1 MGKVT
6 RCGKPPTKV
15 GGMPAMLEK
24 VGVGSP
30 ATEVA
35 GMATPCVKSA
45 VVIAN
50 PKKREAEKL
59 LEEVKKFLTK
69 KGVEVT
75 EQDADIFIAIGGDG
89 TILYNKGHFDK
100 PIFGIGSKSSFLC
113 QANEQDWREKLS
125 VILGGFRIQERL
137 MLSSELEG
145 KRLPDALNE
154 VCVRNKEHRIL
165 VMKLGVDG
173 KEYSF
178 RADGVLFSTPT
189 GSTAYSYSCG
199 GSEME
204 VKERRY
210 QIVAIAPYRREF
222 APAIVPESAECSLVV
237 QSECDADVVIDGQYV
252 VPLAEEANVKVFA
265 SEKGAKFVVV

>member
-1 MGKVT
+1 M
-6 RCGKPPTKV
+6 
-15 GGMPAMLEK
+15 EK
-24 VGVGSP
+24 
-30 ATEVA
+30 
-35 GMATPCVKSA
+35 VKSA

-50 PKKREAEKL
+50 PKKREAGRIL
-59 LEEVKKFLTK
+59 GEVEKFLSEN
-69 KGVEVT
+69 GVEVM
-75 EQDADIFIAIGGDG
+75 EREADIFIAIGGDG

-100 PIFGIGSKSSFLC
+100 PIFGIGSASSFLC
-113 QANEQDWREKLS
+113 QANEGDWREKLS
-125 VILGGFRIQERL
+125 GILEGFRIQERL

-165 VMKLGVDG
+165 EMKLGVDG

-199 GSEME
+199 GSEMD

-222 APAIVPESAECSLVV
+222 SPTIVPHSAVCSLVV

-252 VPLAEEANVKVFA
+252 VPLAEEANVRVFA
-265 SEKGAKFVVV
+265 SKNKARFIIV